1 MIKVG
6 DLVIKNTGG
15 NKMKVVS
22 ISDNKAECAWISDS
36 FHQDLFVIDELLPY
50 SEYPNLFKD
59 EKRNDMINSLLSN

>member
-22 ISDNKAECAWISDS
+22 IIENQVECAWVTDS
-36 FHQDLFVIDELLPY
+36 FNQKIFPIEQIVPI
-50 SEYPNLFKD
+50 SEYNSLFKE
-59 EKRNDMINSLLSN
+59 EKRDDKIEILLKL